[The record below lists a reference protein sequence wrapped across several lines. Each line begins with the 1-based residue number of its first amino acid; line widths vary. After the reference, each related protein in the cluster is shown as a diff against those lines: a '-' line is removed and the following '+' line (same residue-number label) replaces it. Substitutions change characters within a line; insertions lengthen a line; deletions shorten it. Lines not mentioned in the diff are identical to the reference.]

1 MTDPD
6 TPLDDEPGRH
16 AADEPAPTMLERWR
30 ATEPIRVALYPVA
43 AAVVALLVGYGL
55 IAPERA
61 PLWLNVVAAIT
72 GGVLPILGAE
82 LARRT
87 AWSPATVRHTVDEW
101 REHEYA
107 EGYADATE
115 LAERH
120 AAVKR
125 GGATASALPPPTEPA
140 ERVDLPTTAIP
151 AQTPRGVP
159 PSTT

>member
-6 TPLDDEPGRH
+6 APLEDEPGRH
-16 AADEPAPTMLERWR
+16 AADERPPSLLERWQ

-43 AAVVALLVGYGL
+43 LAVVALLIGYGVL
-55 IAPERA
+55 TVERA
-61 PLWLNVVAAIT
+61 QLWLALVVAVVS
-72 GGVLPILGAE
+72 GGLPIMGAE

-87 AWSPATVRHTVDEW
+87 AWAPATVRSTVDEW

-120 AAVKR
+120 AEVKR
-125 GGATASALPPPTEPA
+125 TGSTAAVLPPPTEPA

-151 AQTPRGVP
+151 RTTSRGVP
-159 PSTT
+159 PAAS